1 VFSEIIENRFLEGL
15 SVQLQTMEILKQDDD
30 EMVFL
35 YKYILQ

>member
-1 VFSEIIENRFLEGL
+1 MFSEIIENRFLEGS

>member
-1 VFSEIIENRFLEGL
+1 VFSEIIENRFLEGS

>member
-1 VFSEIIENRFLEGL
+1 MFSEIIENRFLEGL